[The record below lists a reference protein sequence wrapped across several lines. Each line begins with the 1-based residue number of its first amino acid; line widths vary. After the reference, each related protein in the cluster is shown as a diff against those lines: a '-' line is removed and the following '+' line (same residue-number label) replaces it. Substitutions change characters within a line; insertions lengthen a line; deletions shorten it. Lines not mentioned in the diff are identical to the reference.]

1 MKIILSFTLLILLF
15 SCSKEEKAPDEQLD
29 ALLVVHHLN
38 STSETVL
45 TWGQEKT
52 RSFSKNI
59 DDKTFSASVKV
70 KHLKRENNIDIFQI
84 KYSEN
89 RGNESSQAVKYEGK
103 KLSVFKNDSLEI
115 ILKPSE
121 QE

>member
-1 MKIILSFTLLILLF
+1 MKYFIILSLF
-15 SCSKEEKAPDEQLD
+15 IFSLGCSKDAKIPDDKLN

-38 STSETVL
+38 STSESVL
-45 TWGQEKT
+45 TWGQET
-52 RSFSKNI
+52 IRSFSKNI

-70 KHLKRENNIDIFQI
+70 KHLKRENNIDTFQV

-89 RGNESSQAVKYEGK
+89 REKESSQTVKYSGK

-115 ILKPSE
+115 ILTPSKKE
-121 QE
+121 